1 MDNFTDNLTSRI
13 HGIVNQYSEK
23 PAIYNKKKEMNI
35 IQALQNVANSHQK
48 QIDKNE
54 KFSKLLG
61 QILFYLA
68 SIGGFTAAIVEILHA
83 KDVEEKGETQNWIT
97 PLCLVFVRLLMIP
110 YFWRLYN
117 ISHVGKNP
125 LFSSSPDM
133 NIWTKIIAA
142 TLWFVAFG
150 YAARWW

>member
-1 MDNFTDNLTSRI
+1 MDNFTDNLTNKI
-13 HGIVNQYSEK
+13 NGIVNQYAEK
-23 PAIYNKKKEMNI
+23 PAIYNKKKELNI

-48 QIDKNE
+48 LIDKNE
-54 KFSKLLG
+54 RISKLSG

-83 KDVEEKGETQNWIT
+83 KKVEEKGETQNWIT

-125 LFSSSPDM
+125 LFSSSPDL
-133 NIWTKIIAA
+133 NIWTKILAA